1 MTAGHSVYHARS
13 REHSRKCN
21 RSGRLAAPPPDLA
34 SKRAAVRLACL
45 EELESGP
52 VAALA
57 QHAEAVAARL
67 GDANGGVRA
76 AALRCLARDGS
87 GGAARAGGGAARLD
101 DSDSRVRAAAA
112 VVALDSVPAGA
123 AVLSAHATQLYVRRL
138 EASAADADGDA
149 RALALDALLRE
160 LRAAADGAARAAAA
174 AFSIVELLLPSTSW
188 RVRAAALDG
197 LAAVAELHPA
207 ALAEQPAACEAV
219 VARLVDERPEVQ
231 VAALRA
237 LGRAGASTLGAH
249 AAAVVRRLSDGEP
262 AVCEAAVCALELL
275 ADADLA
281 RHAADLAPLLYD
293 DNGGTRAAAR
303 RACRRILELAP
314 DALGAHVALL
324 S

>member
-1 MTAGHSVYHARS
+1 MNPKVAGV
-13 REHSRKCN
+13 K
-21 RSGRLAAPPPDLA
+21 RLQATVPVWPPPPPDLA

-87 GGAARAGGGAARLD
+87 GGAARAGAIAARLD
-101 DSDSRVRAAAA
+101 DSDSRVRAAA
-112 VVALDSVPAGA
+112 VVALDSVPVGA

-174 AFSIVELLLPSTSW
+174 AFSIVELLLPLTSW

-231 VAALRA
+231 VGALRA

-249 AAAVVRRLSDGEP
+249 AAAVVRRLCDGEP

>member
-1 MTAGHSVYHARS
+1 M
-13 REHSRKCN
+13 
-21 RSGRLAAPPPDLA
+21 
-34 SKRAAVRLACL
+34 
-45 EELESGP
+45 
-52 VAALA
+52 
-57 QHAEAVAARL
+57 
-67 GDANGGVRA
+67 
-76 AALRCLARDGS
+76 
-87 GGAARAGGGAARLD
+87 
-101 DSDSRVRAAAA
+101 
-112 VVALDSVPAGA
+112 
-123 AVLSAHATQLYVRRL
+123 
-138 EASAADADGDA
+138 
-149 RALALDALLRE
+149 
-160 LRAAADGAARAAAA
+160 
-174 AFSIVELLLPSTSW
+174 
-188 RVRAAALDG
+188 RAAALDG

>member
-1 MTAGHSVYHARS
+1 M
-13 REHSRKCN
+13 
-21 RSGRLAAPPPDLA
+21 AAWPPPPPDLA

-67 GDANGGVRA
+67 GDKNGGVRA

-87 GGAARAGGGAARLD
+87 GGAARAGAIAARLD
-101 DSDSRVRAAAA
+101 DSDSRVRAAA

-293 DNGGTRAAAR
+293 DNGGTRAATR

>member
-1 MTAGHSVYHARS
+1 MPRHMTYHGIYSHA
-13 REHSRKCN
+13 KWQQM
-21 RSGRLAAPPPDLA
+21 AAPPPDLA

-87 GGAARAGGGAARLD
+87 GGAARAGAIAARLD
-101 DSDSRVRAAAA
+101 DSDARVRAAA

-249 AAAVVRRLSDGEP
+249 ATAVVRRLSDGEP